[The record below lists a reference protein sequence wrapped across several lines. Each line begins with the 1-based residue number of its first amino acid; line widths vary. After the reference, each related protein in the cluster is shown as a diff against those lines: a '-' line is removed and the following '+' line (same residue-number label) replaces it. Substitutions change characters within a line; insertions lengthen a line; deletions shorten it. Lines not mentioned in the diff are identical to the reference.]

1 MSFKAFVQIA
11 FPPSPTKL
19 ENYWLHID
27 EFWFSLSK
35 KFDKP
40 PIYLFPIQIVNLQ
53 SAGQET
59 QKQNSLFLETSEL
72 SGSHRIYIVST
83 NRVEIIQIY
92 LALQNAQKIFNI
104 QMSEY
109 EQNPTSSI
117 DIECEVTSGFINRT
131 KQKQILRINAQSI
144 SIPTDSDSNVS
155 NDPNMQSQQ
164 QVNSLSFKMRDVA
177 LITSKQNDVNCSHR
191 AIITF
196 REGGLSTDH
205 SQQSNDVVK
214 EFTIPDVAQLKK
226 LISYVL
232 FSIAC
237 NLHSRQ

>member
-1 MSFKAFVQIA
+1 
-11 FPPSPTKL
+11 
-19 ENYWLHID
+19 
-27 EFWFSLSK
+27 
-35 KFDKP
+35 
-40 PIYLFPIQIVNLQ
+40 
-53 SAGQET
+53 
-59 QKQNSLFLETSEL
+59 
-72 SGSHRIYIVST
+72 
-83 NRVEIIQIY
+83 
-92 LALQNAQKIFNI
+92 
-104 QMSEY
+104 
-109 EQNPTSSI
+109 
-117 DIECEVTSGFINRT
+117 
-131 KQKQILRINAQSI
+131 
-144 SIPTDSDSNVS
+144 
-155 NDPNMQSQQ
+155 MQSQQ

-232 FSIAC
+232 FSITC